1 MLAAYRQ
8 RKKSR
13 EIFRLNMSGLVAGI
27 DGSKGPGTAP
37 LFVVVDELDRCRP
50 DYALRMLEEIK
61 HFFDVPGVV
70 FILGLHGGQLSKSI
84 KAVYGTEFDSDDYL
98 RRFFTRRYELRSQSI
113 VELVAS
119 LFEELGLDENKL
131 KFPNAIIE
139 DGYPLTNARIAGLT
153 LAQWNVTPREITS
166 ILDGLRLFIDGWE
179 HPEPI
184 EPILLLG
191 LLVHLVRGEPLGTGT
206 IAPAT
211 DQLRFRGYSDRG
223 GHTSN
228 SAFTPNQYLTALSP
242 LAWTNFQELRQQS
255 RGDAPRN
262 YILDW
267 LGNELNDRTGRG
279 EQPLNQSYLVEY
291 IGRVYDISRFV
302 DPPLPEEGA

>member
-1 MLAAYRQ
+1 
-8 RKKSR
+8 
-13 EIFRLNMSGLVAGI
+13 
-27 DGSKGPGTAP
+27 
-37 LFVVVDELDRCRP
+37 
-50 DYALRMLEEIK
+50 
-61 HFFDVPGVV
+61 
-70 FILGLHGGQLSKSI
+70 
-84 KAVYGTEFDSDDYL
+84 
-98 RRFFTRRYELRSQSI
+98 
-113 VELVAS
+113 
-119 LFEELGLDENKL
+119 LDENKL